1 MSNATYRKREEGGAT
16 VFEVTPGKAPKF
28 WWFIIIGA
36 LLVVGGIADHND
48 YSRHRYKSPTASPDS
63 SYVVVPLGIVLVW
76 LGYRDWRP
84 KAHRR
89 PSTFTVTADSVT
101 TNGVT
106 IMNKDIHRLIV
117 RNPKS
122 DNGEVVVVTVGMP
135 IPGQVAGRNHRLRLA
150 RVCNSL
156 DLEAGGKGYVL
167 AGGMDETTVFG
178 LLSDV
183 AGMLGRR
190 VQT

>member
-1 MSNATYRKREEGGAT
+1 MSNATYVKRDEGNVT
-16 VFEVTPGKAPKF
+16 VFEVTPATAPKF

-36 LLVVGGIADHND
+36 ILLVGGIADLNA
-48 YSRHRYKSPTASPDS
+48 YSHSKLKTAEPTWILTVFP
-63 SYVVVPLGIVLVW
+63 GILLVW
-76 LGYRDWRP
+76 LGSRDWRP
-84 KAHRR
+84 KAHRG
-89 PSTFTVTADSVT
+89 PSAFAVTADSVT

-106 IMNKDIHRLIV
+106 ITNKDIHRLIV

-122 DNGEVVVVTVGMP
+122 DTGDVVVVTVGMP
-135 IPGQVAGRNHRLRLA
+135 IPGQVAGRNHNFRLG

-156 DLEAGGKGYVL
+156 DLEAGGKAYVL

-183 AGMLGRR
+183 AALLGRR
-190 VQT
+190 VQ